1 MKVRKAK
8 HTYETLRAQKLH
20 RQNITRDFSEKNN
33 TTKNKTKPKM
43 EMEKEKS

>member
-8 HTYETLRAQKLH
+8 HTYETLRAQKLD

-33 TTKNKTKPKM
+33 TKMKTKPKM
-43 EMEKEKS
+43 EMEKVES